1 MTSSLFAQEHPLAM
15 RRCDGDAKRCLV
27 KRWTRKDRARL
38 RQWRDMRARRMSMT
52 TGCGAPIDKA
62 PNARARHI
70 SVLIDEAMTA
80 LDYKRGGRYID
91 ATFGAG
97 GYTQRLLSVPNV
109 HVLALD
115 RDPSAIRAGADVAM
129 SGQGRARLVEARF
142 SQLEEQARAQDF
154 MPVDGV
160 VFDIGVSSMQ
170 FDEAARGFS
179 FRGDGP
185 LDMRMEAR
193 GQSAGDIVNTADE
206 DALADIFYYY
216 GEERASRRIARAI
229 VHDRATAPFLT
240 TKSLAELIERVARN
254 RAIDI
259 HPATKSVQALR
270 IAVNNELGELLEGLA
285 AAERVLT
292 PGGRLAVVSFHSLED
307 RIVKLFLSERSGRG
321 ETGSRRLP
329 GETAAHA
336 PSLLCEG
343 RQPVAPTLEERNAN
357 PRARSAKLRFAIR
370 TAAPAHPLSDR
381 LRRLVRLPA
390 REKGKA

>member
-1 MTSSLFAQEHPLAM
+1 
-15 RRCDGDAKRCLV
+15 
-27 KRWTRKDRARL
+27 
-38 RQWRDMRARRMSMT
+38 MT

-142 SQLEEQARAQDF
+142 SQLEAQARAQDF

-185 LDMRMEAR
+185 LDMRMEIALSIFIQQLKVFRLCGSPSIMSLANCLR
-193 GQSAGDIVNTADE
+193 GLRLQSA
-206 DALADIFYYY
+206 
-216 GEERASRRIARAI
+216 
-229 VHDRATAPFLT
+229 
-240 TKSLAELIERVARN
+240 
-254 RAIDI
+254 
-259 HPATKSVQALR
+259 
-270 IAVNNELGELLEGLA
+270 
-285 AAERVLT
+285 
-292 PGGRLAVVSFHSLED
+292 
-307 RIVKLFLSERSGRG
+307 
-321 ETGSRRLP
+321 
-329 GETAAHA
+329 
-336 PSLLCEG
+336 C
-343 RQPVAPTLEERNAN
+343 
-357 PRARSAKLRFAIR
+357 
-370 TAAPAHPLSDR
+370 
-381 LRRLVRLPA
+381 
-390 REKGKA
+390 